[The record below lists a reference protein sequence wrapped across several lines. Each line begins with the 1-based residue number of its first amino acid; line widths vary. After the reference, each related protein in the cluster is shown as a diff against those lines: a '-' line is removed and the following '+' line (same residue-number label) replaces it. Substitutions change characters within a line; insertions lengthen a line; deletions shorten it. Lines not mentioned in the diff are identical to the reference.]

1 MKMYVNTSNNGALN
15 LRDGPSFSNPTVAK
29 IPNGTALEVE
39 QINDDWGKTT
49 YNNKVGYVSMKYL
62 TPNEALRKIYES
74 LKETLKLIEEVL

>member
-1 MKMYVNTSNNGALN
+1 MKMYVNTKNNGALN
-15 LRDGPSFSNPTVAK
+15 LREGPGFSNPTLAK

-39 QINDDWGKTT
+39 QINDEWGKIT

-62 TPNEALRKIYES
+62 TSNEALYKIYES